1 MMELSEFLANASS
14 FLRQACLHDLFIQT
28 NQELATGDS
37 SGQIV
42 LRLVSIQRLSKSY
55 QVLRDHQNGASAR
68 AIYVRY
74 GEERMHRTSGRTN
87 NRMSPC
93 LVCRES

>member
-42 LRLVSIQRLSKSY
+42 LRLVSIQRLSQELSSFAGSPEWC
-55 QVLRDHQNGASAR
+55 LGAG
-68 AIYVRY
+68 YHVRY
-74 GEERMHRTSGRTN
+74 GEERDA
-87 NRMSPC
+87 
-93 LVCRES
+93 